1 MKFLRMLV
9 ISLLAFTLAAC
20 NFSLAEDI
28 TPPPGAGLSPNPTAV
43 LPTPEIATPAAS
55 TPSGATTS
63 ASPVPAG
70 DQTGVPAASVSISGK
85 VTNGSGAS
93 LPTGLNVILHGILNQ
108 QETLNLNQ
116 PLNPDGSYS
125 FENVKLT
132 NGMEV
137 IAVVQYGPVSF
148 LSAGVVFDGT
158 QSSYDQPVTIYD
170 STSELSGLNL
180 DQVHVQASF
189 STAGQ
194 IQLNEIYVINNPG
207 KSAVT
212 VVTDGTSLPFAKL
225 PDGAL
230 QPSID
235 LSQGSAPLVMA
246 DNGFAML
253 PGGQQYAFVLTFAL
267 PYTANKASLSQPFVL
282 PPASVTVIVPAGV
295 KVAGAGLA
303 DQGTNDFQGSSFQIY
318 SGGPLKAGTALALNV
333 SGSPQTAP
341 AASGSTG
348 TFPALQLGLGLAG
361 LLLVAGGVVF
371 YVRDRRKIKAAG
383 QAEMLEPGDLDDE
396 TARLADAILALDD
409 RFASGDIDRE
419 AYQQQRLELKE
430 KLAGRL

>member
-1 MKFLRMLV
+1 MKFLRFLLV
-9 ISLLAFTLAAC
+9 SLLAFTLAAC

-28 TPPPGAGLSPNPTAV
+28 TPPPGAELSPNPTAV
-43 LPTPEIATPAAS
+43 LPTPEIATPATS
-55 TPSGATTS
+55 TSSGVATS
-63 ASPVPAG
+63 AAPTPAAG
-70 DQTGVPAASVSISGK
+70 QTGVPAASVTVSGK
-85 VTNGSGAS
+85 VTNASGAG
-93 LPTGLNVILHGILNQ
+93 LPTGLSVILHGILNK
-108 QETLNLNQ
+108 QEALNLNQ
-116 PLNPDGSYS
+116 PLNPEGSYS
-125 FENVKLT
+125 FKNVKLT

-148 LSAGVVFDGT
+148 LSAGAVFDGT
-158 QSSYDQPVTIYD
+158 QSNYDQPVTIYD
-170 STSELSGLNL
+170 STSELSGLSL
-180 DQVHVQASF
+180 AQVHIQASF

-194 IQLNEIYVINNPG
+194 IQLNEIYVITNPG

-212 VVTDGTSLPFAKL
+212 VATDGTSLPFAKF

-253 PGGQQYAFVLTFAL
+253 PGTQQYAFVVTFDL
-267 PYTANKASLSQPFVL
+267 PYAGNKVSLSQPFVL

-318 SGGPLKAGTALALNV
+318 SGGSLKAGTALALNV

-341 AASGSTG
+341 AASASSG
-348 TFPALQLGLGLAG
+348 TFPALQLGLGLLG
-361 LLLVAGGVVF
+361 LLLVAGGVIF
-371 YVRDRRKIKAAG
+371 YVRDRRKLKAAG
-383 QAEMLEPGDLDDE
+383 QAGTLEPGDLDDE

-409 RFASGDIDRE
+409 RFASGGIEPE
-419 AYQQQRLELKE
+419 AYRQQRLELKE

>member
-1 MKFLRMLV
+1 MKFLRLLLV
-9 ISLLAFTLAAC
+9 SLLTFTLAAC

-28 TPPPGAGLSPNPTAV
+28 TPPPGAELSPNPTAV
-43 LPTPEIATPAAS
+43 LPTPEIATPTASTSSGAATPAAS
-55 TPSGATTS
+55 TPASG
-63 ASPVPAG
+63 
-70 DQTGVPAASVSISGK
+70 QTGVTAAGVTVSGK
-85 VTNGSGAS
+85 VTNASGAG
-93 LPTGLNVILHGILNQ
+93 LPTGLSVILHGILNQ

-148 LSAGVVFDGT
+148 LSAGAVFDGT
-158 QSSYDQPVTIYD
+158 QSNYDQPVTIYD
-170 STSELSGLNL
+170 STPELSGLSL
-180 DQVHVQASF
+180 AQVHIQASF

-194 IQLNEIYVINNPG
+194 IQLNEIYVITNPG

-212 VVTDGTSLPFAKL
+212 VATDGTSLPFAKF

-253 PGGQQYAFVLTFAL
+253 PGTQQYAFVVTFDL
-267 PYTANKASLSQPFVL
+267 PYAGNKVSLSQPFVL

-341 AASGSTG
+341 AASASSG
-348 TFPALQLGLGLAG
+348 TFPALQLGLGLLG
-361 LLLVAGGVVF
+361 LLLVAGGVIF
-371 YVRDRRKIKAAG
+371 YVRDRRKLKAAG
-383 QAEMLEPGDLDDE
+383 QAGTLEPGDLDDE

-409 RFASGDIDRE
+409 RFASGGIEPE
-419 AYQQQRLELKE
+419 AYRQQRLELKE